1 MQALA
6 KLLVVFSCLVWG
18 TSYASN
24 SSVPPVGCIPVA
36 TYKQNNIY
44 EVIGASNNKAW
55 LHTEDGSKW
64 DGCLSL
70 SNCRW
75 PMENVHTLM
84 PSMKAFTSSE
94 YSNTI
99 RYNPTSGYYST
110 KYNHPTFDNQ
120 LNTISRLL
128 SETVSQSCQLVDW
141 SQKKVLFADLGGSKF
156 LIFRLSVES
165 SCLEAFVRQ
174 SDGSSVLSIGTS
186 CSADIKSKAQKFDS
200 ELLTGNSMMWIT
212 TSDIDRKVS
221 IQLTDNGSELEGTN
235 IKTFGI
241 SSPTYTKKWLNNI
254 IAASSLDLKLDI
266 KDDPIP
272 SERSDTPVK
281 KLFHWLAAASVR
293 IELSRSD
300 PRAIA
305 ARRWFAE
312 TAKQGDIVNKSTH
325 FRVEKVN

>member
-1 MQALA
+1 MRALVNF
-6 KLLVVFSCLVWG
+6 LILFSFFACG
-18 TSYASN
+18 TLYASN
-24 SSVPPVGCIPVA
+24 SSVPPAGCIPVA

-44 EVIGASNNKAW
+44 EVLGANNIKAW

-75 PMENVHTLM
+75 PLENVHTLM
-84 PSMKAFTSSE
+84 PSLKAFTSTE

-99 RYNPTSGYYST
+99 KYNPTSGYYST
-110 KYNHPTFDNQ
+110 KYNHPTFDDQ
-120 LNTISRLL
+120 LNTISKLL
-128 SETVSQSCQLVDW
+128 SETVSQSCRLVDW

-165 SCLEAFVRQ
+165 NCLEVFVRQ

-186 CSADIKSKAQKFDS
+186 CSADLKMKAQKFDS

-212 TSDIDRKVS
+212 TSDMNKGVS
-221 IQLTDNGSELEGTN
+221 IQLADTGSVLEGSNT
-235 IKTFGI
+235 KTFGI

-254 IAASSLDLKLDI
+254 IAASSLGLKLDI

-272 SERSDTPVK
+272 SEKSDSPVK

-293 IELSRSD
+293 IELGRTH
-300 PRAIA
+300 PKAIA
-305 ARRWFAE
+305 ARRWSAE
-312 TAKQGDIVNKSTH
+312 TAKQGDIAHKNTH